1 MRLGCLNGREDEPRG
16 LSCGIASDAGVAEAS
31 LSLSMRLGGLNG
43 RADEPR
49 GLSCGIASDA
59 AVTEAALIPLK

>member
-1 MRLGCLNGREDEPRG
+1 
-16 LSCGIASDAGVAEAS
+16 VAEAS
-31 LSLSMRLGGLNG
+31 LFLSMRLGGLDG

-49 GLSCGIASDA
+49 RLSCGIASDA